1 MPLNY
6 LDLQKKKSDKNSSLF
21 KKKGKNLRCSLIYK
35 ANLYTVR
42 FFKVKE
48 DTCVTFLKN

>member
-21 KKKGKNLRCSLIYK
+21 KKKREKIE
-35 ANLYTVR
+35 V
-42 FFKVKE
+42 FF
-48 DTCVTFLKN
+48 DL